1 MRRTRDKGLIEY
13 FETSKFKHPN
23 PNDILRVFEKVSSL
37 ELDWYNEY
45 FVFTTKQID
54 YGIKEVDGK
63 GNQTKVTLERL
74 KEMPMP
80 IDIVVTYKDGSKE
93 VHYTALRLMR
103 GEKPA
108 ETDDP
113 RIQHPD
119 WPWTHPSYEMSIDR
133 PISDIASIEID
144 PSGRM
149 ADTNRDNNKWE
160 AEVIV
165 EKK

>member
-1 MRRTRDKGLIEY
+1 MSCIPKD
-13 FETSKFKHPN
+13 
-23 PNDILRVFEKVSSL
+23 
-37 ELDWYNEY
+37 NEY

-63 GNQTKVTLERL
+63 GDQTKVTLERL

-80 IDIVVTYKDGSKE
+80 IRYEPIVVTYDLQGWQQRSTLHGFE
-93 VHYTALRLMR
+93 IDALA
-103 GEKPA
+103 EKPA

-144 PSGRM
+144 PSR
-149 ADTNRDNNKWE
+149 
-160 AEVIV
+160 
-165 EKK
+165 